1 MECFYFVKLAAH
13 IAVRETKSQ
22 QNKNL
27 IKKKRERQ
35 EKSGGN
41 VAHRED

>member
-1 MECFYFVKLAAH
+1 MKLAAH

-35 EKSGGN
+35 EKVGEMW
-41 VAHRED
+41 HRERIKITIT